1 MNVKKEKIK
10 NYIFLH
16 IILIIFYF
24 CSVFSKLAG
33 QSEFLS
39 FEFCIFYG
47 ISIAILGIYAIFWQQ
62 ILKRFSLTVAFI
74 NKAITIVWGILWG
87 AMFFKEQITTN
98 MIIGAVIVFVG
109 VSLVVMSD
117 E

>member
-16 IILIIFYF
+16 IILIIFSF

-39 FEFCIFYG
+39 FEFCIFYS

-62 ILKRFSLTVAFI
+62 ILKRFSLIVAFI